1 MSSKN
6 DKTKLV
12 SILINDEPSKCE
24 QSDEEDEDD
33 SNEPL
38 IEKKQKKKEAN
49 MKKGYYQ
56 LSEQD
61 RENEMF
67 EVANNYDD
75 EDEYEDDEDKDED
88 EKTQL
93 TRSHKKKGRHA
104 GEKKSIRKKLFGTK
118 GKHSLSKQ
126 NSTDDELGL
135 GKIKIILPR
144 KKHKGKLIKYKLRK
158 CIRNCMNLFS
168 LCFLCCAL
176 IVVFVM
182 LYFKRQ
188 YLNEFVHDHLSN
200 PSSSVKRTLDEQSKH
215 CDMLIVNNSFNI
227 SLPKLIVGGPLR
239 LLDVNLDDSLDI
251 LVPFATSID
260 QVKYNSILC
269 QMYFNNE
276 TSDPFEYGCGGGLL
290 LLDANTGQEIW
301 RTYIEHEP
309 TSVSCLVDLDRDG
322 INDCFLAGPKAQFY
336 AISSQTGR
344 VIWRLDEERLGELF
358 RKSAQ
363 FFAPVLLPK
372 DLDGDQF
379 NDILVMHGGDSKRK
393 PAPATLLAVS
403 SRSGQLIALGHPPDD
418 QDSMIQPVL
427 YYKSEKQDPKT
438 VEIVYGTGTYTQP
451 GSLWTINL
459 DKFLSMNSLK
469 DSINVYKDC
478 CKGILTPPVLID
490 LNKDHIQ
497 DIVIA
502 LFNTTVAAFNGRTL
516 VKLWHTKFGANTEL
530 YVPPAVG
537 FFDDDD
543 VPDFLVQYE
552 LGEGFP
558 SSYYSEVQVLNGK
571 NGKPMLGDSF
581 KMLIGSRSAPITI
594 SVDTKGKPGDKRL
607 ANGTGDQ
614 TIESFDLFLF
624 WQITCDNE
632 QQELKKLTSD
642 QLDQFRY
649 KLRYNSIGELR
660 KTDFCRLRFDKG
672 TVSRMNSVSFGN
684 IMTTIYDSNE
694 RADIE
699 LQQIRRFNYTKIGV
713 DFLSK
718 NTDQLLNY
726 MSSVGQ
732 ENGYAPNDEPADD
745 LFNSP
750 NEKRNSYG
758 ENSGFFMP
766 GLNDRQAPDYSSS
779 FKSRPNDYSYGG
791 QDRNGQYAGSF
802 GLPNQQQQP
811 QQSSFGL
818 PNLNLPA
825 NLNPSAN
832 GNQFNDNP
840 FNTNILGS
848 LMSQLQQQPKM
859 PLPYNQG
866 FDLNNNLNLL
876 NGLNRNRFVK
886 KKSSPNDDVP
896 SLEEMFKRRRFKR
909 EADEAKYIHKIYST
923 GVSFKGSF
931 LV

>member
-1 MSSKN
+1 MSTKN

-38 IEKKQKKKEAN
+38 IEKKQTNCKKKEVN

-67 EVANNYDD
+67 DVNNYDD

-93 TRSHKKKGRHA
+93 TKNFHKKKGRHA
-104 GEKKSIRKKLFGTK
+104 GSEKKSIRKKLFGTK

-144 KKHKGKLIKYKLRK
+144 KKHKGKLIGISKYKLRK
-158 CIRNCMNLFS
+158 CMRNCMNLFS
-168 LCFLCCAL
+168 LCFLLCAL
-176 IVVFVM
+176 IVVFIL

-188 YLNEFVHDHLSN
+188 YLNEFVKDHLSN

-215 CDMLIVNNSFNI
+215 CDMLIVNNSFNV

-239 LLDVNLDDSLDI
+239 LLDVNMDDSLDI

-260 QVKYNSILC
+260 QVKYSSILC
-269 QMYFNNE
+269 PMYFNQ
-276 TSDPFEYGCGGGLL
+276 TTDPFEYGCGGGLL
-290 LLDANTGQEIW
+290 LLDATTGQEIW

-309 TSVSCLVDLDRDG
+309 TSVSCVVDLDRDG

-358 RKSAQ
+358 HKNAQ
-363 FFAPVLLPK
+363 FFAPILLPK

-393 PAPATLLAVS
+393 DKPAPATLLCVS
-403 SRSGQLIALGHPPDD
+403 SRSGQVISWGHTPDG
-418 QDSMIQPVL
+418 QDSQVPPVL

-438 VEIVYGTGTYTQP
+438 VEVVYGTGTYTQP

-459 DKFLSMNSLK
+459 DKFLAENSLK
-469 DSINVYKDC
+469 GSINVYKDC

-502 LFNTTVAAFNGRTL
+502 LFNATVAAFNGRTL
-516 VKLWHTKFGANTEL
+516 VKLWHTKFGLNTEL

-558 SSYYSEVQVLNGK
+558 SSFYSEVQVLNGK

-594 SVDTKGKPGDKRL
+594 SVDTKGKPGDKRM
-607 ANGTGDQ
+607 ANGTADQ

-660 KTDFCRLRFDKG
+660 KTDFCRLRFDKR

-694 RADIE
+694 RADTE
-699 LQQIRRFNYTKIGV
+699 LQQIRRFNYTKIGA

-718 NTDQLLNY
+718 NPDQLLSY

-732 ENGYAPNDEPADD
+732 ENGYAPNDEANDD
-745 LFNSP
+745 LFDFP
-750 NEKRNSYG
+750 NEKRNNYRD
-758 ENSGFFMP
+758 SGFFMP
-766 GLNDRQAPDYSSS
+766 GLTDRQAPDYSSS
-779 FKSRPNDYSYGG
+779 FKSRPNDYSFG
-791 QDRNGQYAGSF
+791 QDRNGQYSGSF
-802 GLPNQQQQP
+802 SLPNQQQQQP
-811 QQSSFGL
+811 QSSFGL

-825 NLNPSAN
+825 NLNPPAN
-832 GNQFNDNP
+832 GGNQFNDNP
-840 FNTNILGS
+840 FNPNILGS
-848 LMSQLQQQPKM
+848 LMSQLQQQPKV
-859 PLPYNQG
+859 PPPYNQG

-886 KKSSPNDDVP
+886 KKSSPNDVP
-896 SLEEMFKRRRFKR
+896 TLEEMFKDWK
-909 EADEAKYIHKIYST
+909 S
-923 GVSFKGSF
+923 V
-931 LV
+931 V

>member
-1 MSSKN
+1 M
-6 DKTKLV
+6 
-12 SILINDEPSKCE
+12 INDETSKCE
-24 QSDEEDEDD
+24 QSDEENEDD

-38 IEKKQKKKEAN
+38 IEKKQTKKKATN

-61 RENEMF
+61 REGELF
-67 EVANNYDD
+67 EANAYD
-75 EDEYEDDEDKDED
+75 EDEYEDDEDKDEED

-93 TRSHKKKGRHA
+93 TKNFHKKKGRHS
-104 GEKKSIRKKLFGTK
+104 GSEKKSIRKKLFGTK

-126 NSTDDELGL
+126 NSTDDELGF
-135 GKIKIILPR
+135 GKIKIIVPR
-144 KKHKGKLIKYKLRK
+144 KKNKGKLIKYKLRK

-168 LCFLCCAL
+168 LCFLLCAL
-176 IVVFVM
+176 IVVFVL

-188 YLNEFVHDHLSN
+188 YLNEFVKDHLSN
-200 PSSSVKRTLDEQSKH
+200 PSSSVKRTLEEQSKH
-215 CDMLIVNNSFNI
+215 CDMLIVNNSFNV

-239 LLDVNLDDSLDI
+239 LLDVNMDGSGRLDI

-260 QVKYNSILC
+260 QIKYSSILC
-269 QMYFNNE
+269 PMYFNQ
-276 TSDPFEYGCGGGLL
+276 SADPFEYGCGGGLL
-290 LLDANTGQEIW
+290 LLDGNTGQEIW
-301 RTYIEHEP
+301 RTYTEHET
-309 TSVSCLVDLDRDG
+309 TSVSCVVDLDRDG

-358 RKSAQ
+358 HKNAP
-363 FFAPVLLPK
+363 FFAPILLPK

-379 NDILVMHGGDSKRK
+379 PDILVMHGGDSRRK
-393 PAPATLLAVS
+393 DKPEPASLLCVS
-403 SRSGQLIALGHPPDD
+403 SRSGQIISWAHTPDG
-418 QDSMIQPVL
+418 QDSQVPPVL
-427 YYKSEKQDPKT
+427 YYKNEKQDPKT
-438 VEIVYGTGTYTQP
+438 VEIIYGTGSFTQP

-459 DKFLSMNSLK
+459 DKFLAMNSLK

-497 DIVIA
+497 DIVIS
-502 LFNTTVAAFNGRTL
+502 LFNSTVAAFNGRTL
-516 VKLWHTKFGANTEL
+516 VKLWHTKFGQNTEF

-537 FFDDDD
+537 FFDGDD

-558 SSYYSEVQVLNGK
+558 SSYYSEAQVLNGK

-594 SVDTKGKPGDKRL
+594 SVDTKSKPGDKRT
-607 ANGTGDQ
+607 ANSSDQ

-649 KLRYNSIGELR
+649 KLKFNSINDLK
-660 KTDFCRLRFDKG
+660 KTDFCKLRFGKR

-684 IMTTIYDSNE
+684 LVTTIYDSNE
-694 RADIE
+694 RADKE
-699 LQQIRRFNYTKIGV
+699 LQQIRRFNYTKIGA

-718 NTDQLLNY
+718 NPDQLLSY

-732 ENGYAPNDEPADD
+732 ENGYAPNDDSNDD
-745 LFNSP
+745 LFDFP
-750 NEKRNSYG
+750 NEKRNNYRD
-758 ENSGFFMP
+758 SGAFNNGNGFYMP
-766 GLNDRQAPDYSSS
+766 GLNDKQSPDYSSS
-779 FKSRPNDYSYGG
+779 FKNRPADYSSFG
-791 QDRNGQYAGSF
+791 QDRNGAFAGGLS
-802 GLPNQQQQP
+802 LPNQ

-818 PNLNLPA
+818 PNMNLPA
-825 NLNPSAN
+825 NLNQQAS

-840 FNTNILGS
+840 FNQNILGS
-848 LMSQLQQQPKM
+848 LMNQLQQPKV
-859 PLPYNQG
+859 PPPYNQG
-866 FDLNNNLNLL
+866 FDLNNLNNLNLL

-886 KKSSPNDDVP
+886 KKSSPDDVP
-896 SLEEMFKRRRFKR
+896 TLEEMFKRRRYKR
-909 EADEAKYIHKIYST
+909 SADLAEAEFIHKIYST
-923 GVSFKGSF
+923 GTNAN
-931 LV
+931 